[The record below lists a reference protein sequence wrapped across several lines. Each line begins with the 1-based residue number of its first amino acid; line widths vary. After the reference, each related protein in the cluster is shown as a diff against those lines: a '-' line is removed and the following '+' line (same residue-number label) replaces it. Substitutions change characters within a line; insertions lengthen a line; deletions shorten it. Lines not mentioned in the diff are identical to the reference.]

1 MGNFLEEVRACKRR
15 EIDAL
20 GTVAARRDRRI
31 RLAAA
36 PPPRDFRAALSG
48 GAGHRIIAEIKRASP
63 SRGLLRRRFEPARI
77 ALGYREGGAAA
88 LSVLTDK
95 TYFQGGPSHL
105 EEARRAVDLP
115 VLRKDFVI
123 DSEQLEESR
132 AMGADAVLLIVRLLS
147 SRRLPPLMRE
157 TVALG
162 MTPLVEV
169 HDERELE
176 IALESGADVI
186 GVNNRDLG
194 SLRVDPEVSVRL
206 AKRIPGH
213 VLAIAESGIQER
225 SDLDRLA
232 HSGYRA
238 FLIGERLMTAPD
250 PTALL
255 KEWTR

>member
-1 MGNFLEEVRACKRR
+1 MEDFLEEVRARKRK
-15 EIDAL
+15 EIDTL
-20 GTVAARRDRRI
+20 GTLAARRDRQS

-36 PPPRDFRAALSG
+36 PPARDFRAALSG
-48 GAGHRIIAEIKRASP
+48 GPGHRIIAEIKRASP
-63 SRGLLRRRFEPARI
+63 SRGLLRPEFEPAQLARH
-77 ALGYREGGAAA
+77 YREGGAAA

-95 TYFQGGPSHL
+95 SFFQGSLAHL
-105 EEARRAVDLP
+105 EEACRAVDLP
-115 VLRKDFVI
+115 ALRKDFLI
-123 DSEQLEESR
+123 DSVQVEESR

-147 SRRLPPLMRE
+147 SRQLARLMRE

-162 MTPLVEV
+162 MAPLVEV
-169 HDERELE
+169 HDESELGT
-176 IALESGADVI
+176 ALESGADLI

-194 SLRVDPEVSVRL
+194 SLHVDPEVCPRL

-213 VLAIAESGIQER
+213 VLAIAESGIQGR

-238 FLIGERLMTAPD
+238 FLVGERLMTAPD